1 MASSVYFFCTA
12 LFATYNSATVRCET
26 LTRGWEYRVRFYNI
40 HHIIYASQ
48 VDDGDIYHK
57 MMVGSMRYGVVAFP
71 TKWRCS
77 NWVEWLCYIYSMYYL
92 PIIWLFF
99 YNSKCAGQNNIIF
112 LGNSRGIVDLEKDS
126 TRPWVTQ
133 GKGLS
138 QRIYAAWRTQIF
150 YLFQDQPIP
159 PEGWRKYDHI
169 HIVMPR

>member
-1 MASSVYFFCTA
+1 MKDSQCRCLIIILYEHLVTVCMLKKNLVTATFGAKLTVSHFFNEKFRMTSSVYFFCTA

-92 PIIWLFF
+92 PII
-99 YNSKCAGQNNIIF
+99 
-112 LGNSRGIVDLEKDS
+112 
-126 TRPWVTQ
+126 
-133 GKGLS
+133 
-138 QRIYAAWRTQIF
+138 
-150 YLFQDQPIP
+150 
-159 PEGWRKYDHI
+159 
-169 HIVMPR
+169 